1 MARSVVVFAALSM
14 LLPQAAAQNKTT
26 FRTGVQT
33 VMLHATVRS
42 DDGRLVP
49 ELTRNDFEVRD
60 ERQPVEITVFS
71 SDPQPI
77 TVVLLLDM
85 SGSMERHF
93 LRVRE
98 STKHFI
104 DALQPGDR
112 ARIGSFGLEV
122 ALSPWLTSD
131 KRILHRVVNEE
142 LWPGGGTP
150 LWNAVYGAMKSL
162 EHEGGRRVLLALTDG
177 IGNMDLPGLDGSSRK
192 ARDKA
197 EDEGFMVYAIGIE
210 GSPLDDGITSLA
222 EKTGGGFFKLETGAD
237 LSSTFLR
244 VVEELRHQYV
254 IGFSPPKADGKMH
267 DVQVGVRKPGMTARA
282 RKSYRA
288 PGGR

>member
-1 MARSVVVFAALSM
+1 M
-14 LLPQAAAQNKTT
+14 LPPQAPAQEKAT
-26 FRTGVQT
+26 FRSGVQT

-42 DDGRLVP
+42 DDGHLVP
-49 ELTRNDFEVRD
+49 DLTRDDFEVRD
-60 ERQPVEITVFS
+60 EGQPVEITVFS

-93 LRVRE
+93 LRVRD
-98 STKHFI
+98 STRHFI

-112 ARIGSFGLEV
+112 ARIGSFGVEV

-131 KRILHRVVNEE
+131 KRILHRVVSEE

-150 LWNAVYGAMKSL
+150 LWNSVYGAMQSL
-162 EHEGGRRVLLALTDG
+162 DRESGRRVILALTDG
-177 IGNMDLPGLDGSSRK
+177 IGNMDLPGLEGSSRQ

-197 EDEGFMVYAIGIE
+197 EDDGFMVYAIGVE
-210 GSPLDDGITSLA
+210 GSPLDASITSLA
-222 EKTGGGFFKLETGAD
+222 ERTGGGFFKLETGAD
-237 LSSTFLR
+237 LSRTFLR

-254 IGFSPPKADGKMH
+254 IGFAPPKADGKMH
-267 DVQVGVRKPGMTARA
+267 DVDVKVKKPRMTARA
-282 RKSYRA
+282 RKNYRA